1 MSAKKWLRMLPFAL
15 AAALLLCVLINL
27 LVDPFGVFGDRLLRW
42 DSYDQTNNPR
52 VAKLEYLERHHE
64 EYDSY
69 IIGSSSAASY
79 DTERLNAY
87 TGASFYNLFVYGCN
101 TKDYSDFAAYLIGH
115 YEVKNLI
122 LNLGINEAATPTED
136 GTGLTDRPHYKVNGG
151 SPLAFYLKY
160 ALAGPRYSLEK
171 LRSRAS
177 DTLLPQIFD
186 VFDVQSGCY
195 DKRVRDVENVGDLA
209 WYEASYGADFSC
221 DDQSTYLGQIDA
233 CVQAV
238 EQIRDLCA
246 ERGVRLTVIFS
257 PVYSGQWEKVD
268 AQELQRYRQALAA
281 VTDYWDF
288 AQSAVSDD
296 ARYFYDATHFR
307 NAVGDMVLAKIFG
320 DDSVWMPEDF
330 GRRIARGTQPEEQ
343 TPAQNAHS
351 VTVPILMYH
360 HLAAEGDDATV
371 ITPERFRAQLE
382 AVKAAGWHAVSMQ
395 ELYDYVYHGAELPE
409 KPFCITLDDGY
420 ASNYELAYPI
430 LKELNLK
437 ATIFSI
443 GFSFGCTEYK
453 DTGNAITPHFTFE
466 QAREM
471 TASGLISIQS
481 HTFDMHQWPP
491 FETAADVRATMSPLP
506 GESEADFQAAIL
518 ADVKAYRTMYEA
530 AFGAAPIALAY
541 PEGVY
546 STLTEVTLHENG
558 FAITLCTDP
567 ARRNTLVKGLP
578 QTLCALGR
586 LNVSEAQTP
595 QDILDYLESKIAK

>member
-1 MSAKKWLRMLPFAL
+1 
-15 AAALLLCVLINL
+15 
-27 LVDPFGVFGDRLLRW
+27 
-42 DSYDQTNNPR
+42 
-52 VAKLEYLERHHE
+52 
-64 EYDSY
+64 
-69 IIGSSSAASY
+69 
-79 DTERLNAY
+79 
-87 TGASFYNLFVYGCN
+87 
-101 TKDYSDFAAYLIGH
+101 
-115 YEVKNLI
+115 
-122 LNLGINEAATPTED
+122 
-136 GTGLTDRPHYKVNGG
+136 
-151 SPLAFYLKY
+151 
-160 ALAGPRYSLEK
+160 
-171 LRSRAS
+171 
-177 DTLLPQIFD
+177 
-186 VFDVQSGCY
+186 
-195 DKRVRDVENVGDLA
+195 
-209 WYEASYGADFSC
+209 
-221 DDQSTYLGQIDA
+221 
-233 CVQAV
+233 
-238 EQIRDLCA
+238 
-246 ERGVRLTVIFS
+246 
-257 PVYSGQWEKVD
+257 
-268 AQELQRYRQALAA
+268 
-281 VTDYWDF
+281 
-288 AQSAVSDD
+288 
-296 ARYFYDATHFR
+296 
-307 NAVGDMVLAKIFG
+307 MVLAKIFG

-330 GRRIARGTQPEEQ
+330 GRRIARGTQPEEK
-343 TPAQNAHS
+343 TPAQSAHS

-567 ARRNTLVKGLP
+567 ARSNTLVKGLP

-586 LNVSEAQTP
+586 LNVAEAQTP
-595 QDILDYLESKIAK
+595 QDILDYLESKIAE

>member
-1 MSAKKWLRMLPFAL
+1 
-15 AAALLLCVLINL
+15 
-27 LVDPFGVFGDRLLRW
+27 
-42 DSYDQTNNPR
+42 
-52 VAKLEYLERHHE
+52 
-64 EYDSY
+64 
-69 IIGSSSAASY
+69 
-79 DTERLNAY
+79 
-87 TGASFYNLFVYGCN
+87 
-101 TKDYSDFAAYLIGH
+101 
-115 YEVKNLI
+115 
-122 LNLGINEAATPTED
+122 
-136 GTGLTDRPHYKVNGG
+136 
-151 SPLAFYLKY
+151 
-160 ALAGPRYSLEK
+160 
-171 LRSRAS
+171 
-177 DTLLPQIFD
+177 
-186 VFDVQSGCY
+186 
-195 DKRVRDVENVGDLA
+195 
-209 WYEASYGADFSC
+209 
-221 DDQSTYLGQIDA
+221 
-233 CVQAV
+233 
-238 EQIRDLCA
+238 
-246 ERGVRLTVIFS
+246 
-257 PVYSGQWEKVD
+257 
-268 AQELQRYRQALAA
+268 
-281 VTDYWDF
+281 
-288 AQSAVSDD
+288 
-296 ARYFYDATHFR
+296 
-307 NAVGDMVLAKIFG
+307 MVLAKIFG

-330 GRRIARGTQPEEQ
+330 GRRIARGTQPVEQ

-518 ADVKAYRTMYEA
+518 VDVKAYRTMYEA

-586 LNVSEAQTP
+586 LNVAEAQTP
-595 QDILDYLESKIAK
+595 QDILDYLESKIAN